1 MREVP
6 AEPRDRASVYPPPK
20 RRRRPSL
27 FLPVMTLSEATAA
40 LRGSWAY
47 EPVRRLRLLGAGDS
61 YWAFLLNETW
71 VCRIPRTAAAG
82 RSLRREA
89 ALLPWLAP
97 QLPLPIPCPHRTG
110 RDAQGRLLFA
120 ASPFLP
126 GPSLSPTRYR
136 RLDAATR
143 ARCAAQLGRFLARL
157 HAVNPAAAPAGGAGV
172 PVFSL
177 GALATYLW
185 PRALRTLPP
194 RAAGSEQQFLA
205 RVLGCRVE
213 QYGPGDGGPA
223 NWLHGDLS
231 HGHVLFDPA
240 AGAVSAVLDFG
251 DLRRG
256 EPAWDLVFL
265 YRDYGPAFVA
275 DLLPAYAPPDPA
287 ALLRRL
293 YWGYQLAVLDALL
306 DAARATPGPGAAAR
320 ARAAV
325 ARLRRR
331 ETTQRRAL
339 WTACGLAHEL

>member
-1 MREVP
+1 
-6 AEPRDRASVYPPPK
+6 
-20 RRRRPSL
+20 
-27 FLPVMTLSEATAA
+27 MTLSEATAA
-40 LRGSWAY
+40 LRGSWVP

-61 YWAFLLNETW
+61 YWAFLLNEAW
-71 VCRIPRTAAAG
+71 VCRVPRTAAAG
-82 RSLRREA
+82 RGLRREA

-97 QLPLPIPCPHRTG
+97 QLPLPIPVPHRTG

-126 GPSLSPTRYR
+126 GPSLSPARYR

-157 HAVNPAAAPAGGAGV
+157 HAVDPAAAPAGGAGV
-172 PVFSL
+172 PVFGL

-185 PRALRTLPP
+185 PRAQRTLPP
-194 RAAGSEQQFLA
+194 GAAGLEQRFLA
-205 RVLGCRVE
+205 RVLGRGD
-213 QYGPGDGGPA
+213 GPENGGPA
-223 NWLHGDLS
+223 SWLHGDLS

-265 YRDYGPAFVA
+265 YRDYGPGFVA
-275 DLLPAYAPPDPA
+275 DLLRAYDPPDPA
-287 ALLRRL
+287 ALLSRL

-306 DAARATPGPGAAAR
+306 DAARAAPGPGAAVR

-331 ETTQRRAL
+331 EAAQRRAL
-339 WTACGLAHEL
+339 WTACGLGQES